1 MQLLNQLTH
10 PTREFTPIPFWFL
23 NGELTDGEIRRQ
35 LTDFATHGVYG
46 VVLHPRMGLAKRIEY
61 LSSTYFH
68 YIRTAVQTAAE
79 LPPPEPNYA
88 LGKEIFLP
96 LTFRYKLNEPNVC
109 VLDRAAVTVS
119 GQEPLPEQDVLMA
132 DNALRDL
139 LELPYRKRG
148 MLQLWYQEKFRRQ
161 FQGLAR
167 TDYGGVY
174 CGCGGSVLRRHAR
187 RGGFGTPAQRHHK
200 QNTPGAD
207 KLWSLDRCLL

>member
-79 LPPPEPNYA
+79 LPPRTE
-88 LGKEIFLP
+88 LCTGKGNFPAPYLP
-96 LTFRYKLNEPNVC
+96 L
-109 VLDRAAVTVS
+109 
-119 GQEPLPEQDVLMA
+119 Q
-132 DNALRDL
+132 
-139 LELPYRKRG
+139 
-148 MLQLWYQEKFRRQ
+148 
-161 FQGLAR
+161 
-167 TDYGGVY
+167 
-174 CGCGGSVLRRHAR
+174 
-187 RGGFGTPAQRHHK
+187 AQR
-200 QNTPGAD
+200 T
-207 KLWSLDRCLL
+207 